1 MRIAV
6 ALSGGGFRAS
16 LFHLGVLRRIAE
28 LGWLPRVD
36 AISTVSGGSI
46 VGAFAALRWRRM
58 LDAGGDAAAFQA
70 TIADP
75 FVEVV
80 SSRNVFTEWWTRLVV
95 RGWPRIADP
104 YFTRTIVFGELLSE
118 LFYDGV
124 SCSELP
130 DNPYTIFNATN
141 LASARAFRFTKHG
154 LGDSRIGYATWPS
167 ERALPVGVAVGASA
181 AFPPVFA
188 PLRLD
193 AREYSFGGPVYPRD
207 SPGEAADVIE
217 LTDGGVYENLGTEVV
232 TKGTALPGGKIA
244 DAAEFLIVSDGGYP
258 TRLDTRVTR
267 KPLLSAWRLLNR
279 VNDIALSQ
287 VAALRR
293 RRLMEMFESKK
304 IRGLLIVLGSDI
316 NRIAS
321 DSAYREVIGRNA
333 CPPAAVVR
341 LLQRIRT
348 HLNRFTRQEAE
359 CLMYYGYTLT
369 DTVLWA
375 GRDFLSRPY
384 TRADGP
390 PIWQMDF
397 GPETIAEMTNALR
410 SSHRVWR

>member
-16 LFHLGVLRRIAE
+16 LFHLGVLRRVAE

-70 TIADP
+70 AIADP

-80 SSRNVFTEWWTRLVV
+80 SRRNVFREWWTRLLV
-95 RGWPRIADP
+95 RGWPRIPDP
-104 YFTRTIVFGELLSE
+104 CFTRTIVFGELLSE
-118 LFYDGV
+118 VFYDGV
-124 SCSELP
+124 SCTELP
-130 DNPYTIFNATN
+130 DSPYTIFNATN

-154 LGDSRIGYATWPS
+154 LGDSRIGYATWPP

-193 AREYSFGGPVYPRD
+193 ARQYSFGGPVYARD
-207 SPGEAADVIE
+207 SPGEAGDAIE

-232 TKGTALPGGKIA
+232 TKGTALPCGKIA
-244 DAAEFLIVSDGGYP
+244 DSPDFLIVSDGGYA
-258 TRLDTRVTR
+258 TRFDTRVTR
-267 KPLLSAWRLLNR
+267 KPLLATWRLLNR

-304 IRGLLIVLGSDI
+304 IRGLLIVLGSDV
-316 NRIAS
+316 NRIA
-321 DSAYREVIGRNA
+321 DRTYRDVIGANA
-333 CPPAAVVR
+333 CPPADIVR
-341 LLQRIRT
+341 LVQRIRT

-359 CLMYYGYTLT
+359 CLMYYGYTVT

-375 GRDFLSRPY
+375 GRDFLSTPY

-390 PIWQMDF
+390 PTWQINFD
-397 GPETIAEMTNALR
+397 PEKIAEMTKALR
-410 SSHRVWR
+410 SSHCVWR